1 MGTKMERFCAFQ
13 ETFGAILETFCVLH
27 VIKFFESLNILCIS
41 RNFLYILQNILC
53 ISTNNL
59 WVSGKIL
66 CIQITHCAFQ
76 ETFFVLLKKD
86 FVYFWRHFVDLLEKY
101 FVHYGKDFVYFRKR
115 FVYFGER
122 ILHLS
127 ATVFHKWYR
136 TTIPEYFLNDLPTSI
151 LKFTQKTIW
160 YWNQWFP
167 ENNFM
172 KAWRVVRTLWT
183 SKIGSFI
190 TKVYGF

>member
-1 MGTKMERFCAFQ
+1 MERFCAFQ

-27 VIKFFESLNILCIS
+27 VIKFFESLWIFCAFHGTFCTFCKTFCVFQQTICEFQE
-41 RNFLYILQNILC
+41 RFC
-53 ISTNNL
+53 
-59 WVSGKIL
+59 VF
-66 CIQITHCAFQ
+66 QITNCAFQ

-86 FVYFWRHFVDLLEKY
+86 FVYFRRHFVYLLEKH

-167 ENNFM
+167 QNNFM